1 MRVIMTLGILAAACA
16 LVGCGPAPTEAAKPV
31 SEKSPQRKCPDV
43 NNRDTNDPCSP
54 LYFKKKGSRLPDTS
68 DFK

>member
-1 MRVIMTLGILAAACA
+1 MRVITTLGILAAAYV
-16 LVGCGPAPTEAAKPV
+16 LVGCGPAPTETPKPV
-31 SEKSPQRKCPDV
+31 SEKLPERKCPDV

-68 DFK
+68 EFK

>member
-1 MRVIMTLGILAAACA
+1 MRVFTTLGALAALCT

-31 SEKSPQRKCPDV
+31 AEQPPQHKCPDV